1 MSPTEFPAGIDT
13 LPNAAADRQ
22 PMMNKDTQET
32 EAVEVSFQ
40 VIRVEKVEAGRL
52 YALATVVVTVNE
64 MEMAIQGVRVM
75 RQPTGMLA
83 VEAPRFRR
91 PGGEWVPAVMLPPEL
106 KQAIADEILDQVEQ
120 IG

>member
-1 MSPTEFPAGIDT
+1 MSPAGFPAGIDT
-13 LPNAAADRQ
+13 F
-22 PMMNKDTQET
+22 T
-32 EAVEVSFQ
+32 EAAVGRQRMMDMDSTDTESVEVSFE
-40 VIRVEKVEAGRL
+40 VIRVEKVGSGRL
-52 YALATVVVTVNE
+52 FALATVIVTINA

>member
-1 MSPTEFPAGIDT
+1 M
-13 LPNAAADRQ
+13 
-22 PMMNKDTQET
+22 KDMDSGET
-32 EAVEVSFQ
+32 DSIEVAFE
-40 VIRVEKVEAGRL
+40 VVRVERVDAGRL
-52 YALATVVVTVNE
+52 YALATVIVTVNDV
-64 MEMAIQGVRVM
+64 EMAIQGVRVM

-106 KQAIADEILDQVEQ
+106 KRAIADEILEQVEQ

>member
-1 MSPTEFPAGIDT
+1 MST
-13 LPNAAADRQ
+13 LDS
-22 PMMNKDTQET
+22 DS
-32 EAVEVSFQ
+32 VEVSFE
-40 VIRVEKVEAGRL
+40 VVRVERVDSGRL
-52 YALATVVVTVNE
+52 CALATVVVTVNDV
-64 MEMAIQGVRVM
+64 EMAIQGVRVM

-120 IG
+120 LN

>member
-1 MSPTEFPAGIDT
+1 M
-13 LPNAAADRQ
+13 
-22 PMMNKDTQET
+22 KDMDSGET
-32 EAVEVSFQ
+32 DSIEVAFE
-40 VIRVEKVEAGRL
+40 VVRVERVDAGRL
-52 YALATVVVTVNE
+52 HALATVIVTVNDV
-64 MEMAIQGVRVM
+64 EMAIQGVRVM

-106 KQAIADEILDQVEQ
+106 KRAIADEILEQVEQ

>member
-1 MSPTEFPAGIDT
+1 MDRVPDDAARRYRTTDMDTANTESV
-13 LPNAAADRQ
+13 Q
-22 PMMNKDTQET
+22 
-32 EAVEVSFQ
+32 VSFQ
-40 VIRVEKVEAGRL
+40 VLRVERVDAGRL
-52 YALATVVVTVNE
+52 YALATVVVSVNE

-106 KQAIADEILDQVEQ
+106 KQAIADEILDQVERLGQ
-120 IG
+120 TSP